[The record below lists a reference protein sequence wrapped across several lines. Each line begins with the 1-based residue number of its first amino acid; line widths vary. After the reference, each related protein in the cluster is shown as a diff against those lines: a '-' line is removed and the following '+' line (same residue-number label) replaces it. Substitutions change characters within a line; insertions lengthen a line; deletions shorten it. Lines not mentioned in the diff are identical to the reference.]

1 LTDNCNGDEA
11 DVFQPFI
18 VGTKNTPSNKTQGKV
33 VVGGNLWCTNR
44 FDYWTYPAG
53 GNPESSLKA
62 APTEPHGQSVSI
74 AK

>member
-1 LTDNCNGDEA
+1 MVMKPTSFSLSSLE
-11 DVFQPFI
+11 Q
-18 VGTKNTPSNKTQGKV
+18 KNTPSNKTQGKV